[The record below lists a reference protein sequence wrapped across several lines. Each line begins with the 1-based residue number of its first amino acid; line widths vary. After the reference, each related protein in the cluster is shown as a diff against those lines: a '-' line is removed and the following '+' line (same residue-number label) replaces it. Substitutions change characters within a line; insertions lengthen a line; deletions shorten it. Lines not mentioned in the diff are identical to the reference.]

1 MTSQRRQLSVRAK
14 LFIFLCAVSLLPLLL
29 SSRVL
34 ILLGTSGF
42 HNIRESQ
49 VRDGSAQALRSFQ
62 MAAKNLLE
70 AVEGVAGWE
79 DLANFFDHPDPAWGE
94 GNLAGWAPQSY
105 QLDFLALC
113 DPRGE
118 VLYHW
123 HRREEYDISPLLKLD
138 SLPDSIAS
146 GWITTPHDLYLT
158 ARSQVLTSNSRQIG
172 ILVFGRRL
180 THSFLRS
187 IHTDDHSNLLVYY
200 GGRPLATTDT
210 SNVMLKIDPGEI
222 FSEMVSR
229 DGTYLFEAH
238 DQDRLIGFRGLKNMD
253 GVEVA
258 AVGWYPSLSPARF
271 VKEVVDQIL
280 LYFGIPL
287 LAIVLLA
294 ALILGLWIERP
305 IRTLSKTMEG
315 ISETKDLSQRVP
327 VAGGGEISSMSNS
340 FNRMLQQ
347 LSEQHNELLTFRTMI
362 LAMKEGVI
370 VENARQEV
378 VYMNPRM
385 EEILGISWESD
396 EYRAL
401 PFKLEGLITAK
412 GSHIEGATGFSTEE
426 VEWIRPDGRRI
437 QALKTS
443 GRLEDPLGNETGVL
457 STFVDVTERND
468 LEMELIEAS
477 RMAFL
482 GLYSQG
488 IIHNLNS
495 PLNSIIGFSSL
506 MRRNAPDAEFPQRIT
521 DDAKRIADQISIL
534 GRRWRR
540 TGTSS
545 HEALNL
551 NEIIQDELQFLD
563 ADLFYKHNVNK
574 HFELDPDLPTIQG
587 VYGDFS
593 HALLNIIVNAIDA
606 LLESPNHE
614 LTVRTSHDEFEIRLE
629 IEDTGVGI
637 SQEDLNKIFIPFYST
652 KRRNRDDGIPSGAG
666 LGLSIARKVLEPYGV
681 RFAVHSELGEG
692 TRLTLHI
699 PLENNAELVIMEE
712 VCEEHA

>member
-34 ILLGTSGF
+34 IHLGASGF
-42 HNIRESQ
+42 RNIRESQ

-62 MAAKNLLE
+62 VAEKNLLE
-70 AVEGVAGWE
+70 AVEGVASWE
-79 DLANFFDHPDPAWGE
+79 ELANFFDHPDPAWGE
-94 GNLAGWAPQSY
+94 ENLEGWAPQSY
-105 QLDFLALC
+105 QLDYLALC

-118 VLYHW
+118 ILYHW
-123 HRREEYDISPLLKLD
+123 HRLKEYDISPLLELD
-138 SLPDSIAS
+138 TLPDSITS
-146 GWITTPHDLYLT
+146 GWTTTPRNLYLT
-158 ARSQVLTSNSRQIG
+158 ARSQVLSNSKQIG
-172 ILVFGRRL
+172 TLVFGRRL
-180 THSFLRS
+180 THSFLLS
-187 IHTDDHSNLLVYY
+187 IHPDEQSDLVVYY
-200 GGRPLATTDT
+200 GGRPIATTDT
-210 SNVMLKIDPGEI
+210 SSAMLKIDPGEI

-229 DGTYLFEAH
+229 NGTYLFEAH
-238 DQDRLIGFRGLKNMD
+238 DQDRLIGFRALKNME
-253 GVEVA
+253 GIEIA
-258 AVGWYPSLSPARF
+258 AVGWYPTLSPVRF
-271 VKEVVDQIL
+271 VKEAIDRML
-280 LYFGIPL
+280 LSFGIPL

-305 IRTLSKTMEG
+305 IRTLSRTMEV

-327 VAGGGEISSMSNS
+327 VTGGGEISSMSNS

-378 VYMNPRM
+378 VYMNPCM
-385 EEILGISWESD
+385 EEFLGICWESD
-396 EYRAL
+396 EDRTI
-401 PFKLEGLITAK
+401 PFKLESLITAK
-412 GSHIEGATGFSTEE
+412 ESHIEGATGFSTEE

-443 GRLEDPLGNETGVL
+443 GRLEDPLGHETGVL

-521 DDAKRIADQISIL
+521 DDARRIADQISIL

-551 NEIIQDELQFLD
+551 NEIIQDELQFLE

-574 HFELDPDLPTIQG
+574 HFKLDPDLPTIQG

-614 LTVRTSHDEFEIRLE
+614 LMVRTSHDEFEIKLE

-637 SQEDLNKIFIPFYST
+637 SEEDLNKIFLPFYST
-652 KRRNRDDGIPSGAG
+652 KRRKRDDGVPSGAG

-681 RFAVHSELGEG
+681 KFAVHSEPGKG

-699 PLENNAELVIMEE
+699 PLENNSELAVMEE
-712 VCEEHA
+712 ACEVPA